1 MVEETAD
8 ADEEQSAWWIWA
20 AGILGALLV
29 GAFAG
34 WLLTRK
40 RALATPGAIERPT
53 VNAVSSADEPA
64 AEPVASAANLR
75 VNLEIESLTRS
86 LMMMTARY
94 SISIANRSDNAMRDL
109 KVSADLISA
118 RRDVPMEQQ
127 VASLECELPQA
138 STIERI
144 GPQQIGTYR
153 DQLQLA
159 VNEIEVFRQG
169 QTPLCIPLVRI
180 RLEAEGM
187 APQCHTFLLGIG
199 AGHVGGRVQPLPL
212 SGPPGGFEGVQTK
225 RIEQPA

>member
-1 MVEETAD
+1 MLEEPVD
-8 ADEEQSAWWIWA
+8 ADEEQPAWWIWA

-29 GAFAG
+29 GMFGG
-34 WLLTRK
+34 WLFARK
-40 RALATPGAIERPT
+40 RAPASPGAIERPT
-53 VNAVSSADEPA
+53 VKAVNLADHPA
-64 AEPVASAANLR
+64 AEQIAATANLR

-94 SISIANRSDNAMRDL
+94 SLSIANRSDNALRDL

-138 STIERI
+138 STIARV

-153 DQLQLA
+153 GQLQLP

-169 QTPLCIPLVRI
+169 QTPLCVPLVRI

-187 APQCHTFLLGIG
+187 APQCHTFLVGIG
-199 AGHVGGRVQPLPL
+199 AGHMGGRVQPLPL